1 MKFYNLKTRSHV
13 EVPESSV
20 TKLKMERKTKSG
32 TQTRYAF
39 SATHEGNKLFKF
51 VNEADYKAS
60 SAKEG
65 K

>member
-13 EVPESSV
+13 EVPDSEV
-20 TKLKMERKTKSG
+20 RKKKMERKTKSG

-60 SAKEG
+60 SAKEE
-65 K
+65 